1 VFTIEGL
8 PALRAVRLEDA
19 PPPAEP
25 APAISPAIGLRKTA
39 QLVTTAGADARTPAE
54 LPEALAAMRN
64 LLPLAR
70 ALGFNGIESYV
81 KWNFVER
88 SPGVFDWSFYDA
100 IVDEVEKHGLQ
111 WFPLLIVGSAY
122 TLPDWYHDSAEN
134 VGFVC
139 LEHGRTNDIQSIFCD
154 KQNKYVRRFLQEF
167 GRHYGSRK
175 ALLGVRLGPS
185 GNYGEAQY
193 PATRAWGYK
202 GGPIHTHQGY
212 WAGDAYAAV
221 AFRRWLGARYASI
234 AELNRAW
241 DTHFATMEDVRPFLP
256 ITANTDRM

>member
-111 WFPLLIVGSAY
+111 WFPLLIVG
-122 TLPDWYHDSAEN
+122 
-134 VGFVC
+134 FVC

-154 KQNKYVRRFLQEF
+154 NQNKYVRRFLQEF

-193 PATRAWGYK
+193 PATGAWGYK

-212 WAGDAYAAV
+212 
-221 AFRRWLGARYASI
+221 
-234 AELNRAW
+234 
-241 DTHFATMEDVRPFLP
+241 
-256 ITANTDRM
+256 